1 MRTVVIIEP
10 HPLFRLGLR
19 QLLSEALPQITVKDY
34 DFSSLEDTAFESS
47 EECDL
52 LLLSLKDSQDA
63 AQAAAAAVER
73 FSPKRMLLLGDEENL
88 PSSGDLL
95 PESVAGVVRREAA
108 PEVLKASV
116 TLVAAGGTC
125 FPARWSPKTRSEAT
139 RSAGHITN
147 GDVQERYQPTRW
159 PSPFATSRS
168 NLADSEPARGSSG
181 PSAPE
186 GLDFEFNTPI
196 KPGSAAHKESQL
208 LGLTP
213 RQYEV
218 LVLLARGYP
227 MKKVGRTLNIS
238 VATAK
243 AHTET
248 LYQRLDVHNRNAAVY
263 TAVTRGATLGWA
275 HQLASQQRAGSN

>member
-19 QLLSEALPQITVKDY
+19 QLLSEALPQVTVHDY
-34 DFSSLEDTAFESS
+34 DCSSLADTAAQCM

-52 LLLSLKDSQDA
+52 LLLSLKDAQDA
-63 AQAAAAAVER
+63 AQTAALAVER
-73 FSPKRMLLLGDEENL
+73 FNPERMLLLGDEEHL
-88 PSSGDLL
+88 PSSGELL
-95 PESVAGVVRREAA
+95 PDCIAGVVRREAP

-125 FPARWSPKTRSEAT
+125 FPARWSPRAASDIVRPSEHAT
-139 RSAGHITN
+139 NIDAQ
-147 GDVQERYQPTRW
+147 DRYQPTRW
-159 PSPFATSRS
+159 PSPFAPSRPKLS
-168 NLADSEPARGSSG
+168 DPLPGRTQSCSSVPDG
-181 PSAPE
+181 M
-186 GLDFEFNTPI
+186 DFEFNTPI

-227 MKKVGRTLNIS
+227 MKKVGRALNIS

-275 HQLASQQRAGSN
+275 HQPASQHRAGSN